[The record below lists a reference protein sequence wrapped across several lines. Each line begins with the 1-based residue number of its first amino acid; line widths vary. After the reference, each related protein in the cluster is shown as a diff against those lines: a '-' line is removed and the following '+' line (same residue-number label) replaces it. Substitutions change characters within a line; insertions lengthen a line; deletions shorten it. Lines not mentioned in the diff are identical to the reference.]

1 MAEDIEFKELP
12 AQPVLSIH
20 AKVPAAELPEFF
32 GESFSKLFPYL
43 ASLDEVPVAPPFA
56 LYHGMPTEEGFDMEV
71 CVPTGKVLVE
81 AGEIK
86 ASELPGGTFA
96 STVHLGPYDEVADT
110 YGALMAWIGGR
121 GYAPSG
127 PSREIYVVG
136 MGQAEP
142 KDYVTEV
149 LIPVVKL

>member
-81 AGEIK
+81 SGEIK

-110 YGALMAWIGGR
+110 YGALMAWIGGKGMRPQAPR
-121 GYAPSG
+121 GKYTSSAWGRPS
-127 PSREIYVVG
+127 PRTTSR
-136 MGQAEP
+136 
-142 KDYVTEV
+142 KS
-149 LIPVVKL
+149 